1 MEKPV
6 TDQADG
12 LRRLMA
18 GNTARR
24 VTLVDGTTG
33 TGACSVAL
41 NLAAALA
48 RQGRDVLLL
57 DERNGPQLAPPARG
71 GRLVLV
77 DAVLDSDGA
86 LSPLAASADHIL
98 VVCPASSEAITQT
111 YLCIKKLHYAHA
123 LANLRVLVNEAAD
136 PAQARRLL
144 ANLAATGSRYL
155 GMALEPAGVVRD
167 DPFLAQARR
176 LNLTVVQAFSA
187 SAAARDFLQIASD
200 LVTWPCPVAA
210 DRTPFQP
217 SGQWAGREIQ
227 PSAGLQ

>member
-24 VTLVDGTTG
+24 ITLVDAAGDS
-33 TGACSVAL
+33 GACSVAL
-41 NLAAALA
+41 NLAAALKQ
-48 RQGRDVLLL
+48 QGRDVLLL

-77 DAVLDSDGA
+77 DAVLDGDGA

-98 VVCPASSEAITQT
+98 VVCAASSEAITQT

-136 PAQARRLL
+136 PEQARRLL
-144 ANLAATGSRYL
+144 ANLATTGSRYL
-155 GMALEPAGVVRD
+155 GMALEPAGFVRA
-167 DPFLAQARR
+167 DPFLAQAGR
-176 LNLTVVQAFSA
+176 LKLTVVQAFGA
-187 SAAARDFLQIASD
+187 SAAARDFIQIASE
-200 LVTWPCPVAA
+200 LVNWPCPAA
-210 DRTPFQP
+210 AGRTPFQP
-217 SGQWAGREIQ
+217 SSQRAGHEIQ
-227 PSAGLQ
+227 PSAGLH

>member
-1 MEKPV
+1 
-6 TDQADG
+6 
-12 LRRLMA
+12 MA

-24 VTLVDGTTG
+24 VALVDAATG

-48 RQGRDVLLL
+48 QQGRDVLVL
-57 DERNGPQLAPPARG
+57 DERSGPQVAPPARG

-77 DAVLDSDGA
+77 DAVVDSEGA

-98 VVCPASSEAITQT
+98 VVCAARGEAITQT

-123 LANLRVLVNEAAD
+123 LASLRVLVNEAAD

-144 ANLAATGSRYL
+144 ANLADTGSRYL
-155 GMALEPAGVVRD
+155 GMALEPAGFVRA

-176 LNLTVVQAFSA
+176 LNLSVVQAFSA

-200 LVTWPCPVAA
+200 LVTWPCPAAA
-210 DRTPFQP
+210 DRTPLQL
-217 SGQWAGREIQ
+217 SSQKAGHEIQ
-227 PSAGLQ
+227 PSAGLH

>member
-1 MEKPV
+1 MEKLV
-6 TDQADG
+6 LDQADG

-18 GNTARR
+18 GNTARS
-24 VTLVDGTTG
+24 VTLVDGTRDS
-33 TGACSVAL
+33 GACSVAL

-48 RQGRDVLLL
+48 QQGRDVLLL
-57 DERNGPQLAPPARG
+57 DERSGPQLAPPARG

-77 DAVLDSDGA
+77 NAVLNSDGA

-98 VVCPASSEAITQT
+98 VVCAAGSEAITQT

-123 LANLRVLVNEAAD
+123 LARLRVLVSEAAD

-144 ANLAATGSRYL
+144 ANLASTGSRYL
-155 GMALEPAGVVRD
+155 GMALEPAGFVRA

-176 LNLTVVQAFSA
+176 LNLTVVQAFGT

-200 LVTWPCPVAA
+200 LVNWPCPAA
-210 DRTPFQP
+210 AGPAPFVP
-217 SGQWAGREIQ
+217 SRQRPGPEIQ
-227 PSAGLQ
+227 PSASLH

>member
-1 MEKPV
+1 M

-24 VTLVDGTTG
+24 ITLVDSASDS
-33 TGACSVAL
+33 GACSVAL
-41 NLAAALA
+41 NLAAALEQ
-48 RQGRDVLLL
+48 QGRDVLLL
-57 DERNGPQLAPPARG
+57 DERNGPQVAPPARG

-77 DAVLDSDGA
+77 DAVLHSDGT

-98 VVCPASSEAITQT
+98 VVCAARSEAITQT

-144 ANLAATGSRYL
+144 ANLASTGSRYL
-155 GMALEPAGVVRD
+155 GMALEPAGFVRA

-176 LNLTVVQAFSA
+176 LNLSVVQGFSA
-187 SAAARDFLQIASD
+187 SNAARDFLQIASD
-200 LVTWPCPVAA
+200 LVNWPCLAA
-210 DRTPFQP
+210 PDRTPFELSRQR
-217 SGQWAGREIQ
+217 AVHDVQ
-227 PSAGLQ
+227 PSAGLH

>member
-1 MEKPV
+1 MEKLVP
-6 TDQADG
+6 DQADG

-24 VTLVDGTTG
+24 VALVDGATG
-33 TGACSVAL
+33 AGACSVAL

-48 RQGRDVLLL
+48 QQGRDVLLL
-57 DERNGPQLAPPARG
+57 DERSGPQLAPLARG

-98 VVCPASSEAITQT
+98 VVCAASSDAITQT
-111 YLCIKKLHYAHA
+111 YLCIKRLHYAHA
-123 LANLRVLVNEAAD
+123 LASLRVLVNEAAD
-136 PAQARRLL
+136 PAQALRLL

-155 GMALEPAGVVRD
+155 GMALEPAGFVRA

-176 LNLTVVQAFSA
+176 LNLSVVQAFSA

-200 LVTWPCPVAA
+200 LVTWPCPAPA
-210 DRTPFQP
+210 HRTLFQL
-217 SGQWAGREIQ
+217 SS
-227 PSAGLQ
+227 PSAGHETQPLAGLQ

>member
-1 MEKPV
+1 MEKLV
-6 TDQADG
+6 LDQADG

-24 VTLVDGTTG
+24 VTLVDGAAD
-33 TGACSVAL
+33 TGACVVAL

-48 RQGRDVLLL
+48 QQGRDVLLL
-57 DERNGPQLAPPARG
+57 DERKGPQVAPPARG

-77 DAVLDSDGA
+77 DAVLGHDGA

-98 VVCPASSEAITQT
+98 VVCAVSSEAITQT
-111 YLCIKKLHYAHA
+111 YLCIKKLHHAHA
-123 LANLRVLVNEAAD
+123 LAKLRVLVNGAAD

-155 GMALEPAGVVRD
+155 GMALEPAGFVRA
-167 DPFLAQARR
+167 DPFLAQASR
-176 LNLTVVQAFSA
+176 LNLSVVQAFSA

-200 LVTWPCPVAA
+200 LVNWPCPAA
-210 DRTPFQP
+210 AVRTRF
-217 SGQWAGREIQ
+217 Q
-227 PSAGLQ
+227 PSAGLH

>member
-1 MEKPV
+1 MEKLV
-6 TDQADG
+6 LDQADG

-18 GNTARR
+18 ANTARR
-24 VTLVDGTTG
+24 VTLVDAATG

-41 NLAAALA
+41 NLAAALMQ
-48 RQGRDVLLL
+48 QGRDVLLL
-57 DERNGPQLAPPARG
+57 DERSGPQQAPPARG

-77 DAVLDSDGA
+77 DAVVNSDGA
-86 LSPLAASADHIL
+86 LSPLAASADHLL
-98 VVCPASSEAITQT
+98 VVCAASSEAITQT

-155 GMALEPAGVVRD
+155 GMALEPAGFVRA

-176 LNLTVVQAFSA
+176 LNLSVVQAFSA

-200 LVTWPCPVAA
+200 LVTWPCPAAA
-210 DRTPFQP
+210 DRTPLQFSSQK
-217 SGQWAGREIQ
+217 AGHEIQ
-227 PSAGLQ
+227 PSAGLH